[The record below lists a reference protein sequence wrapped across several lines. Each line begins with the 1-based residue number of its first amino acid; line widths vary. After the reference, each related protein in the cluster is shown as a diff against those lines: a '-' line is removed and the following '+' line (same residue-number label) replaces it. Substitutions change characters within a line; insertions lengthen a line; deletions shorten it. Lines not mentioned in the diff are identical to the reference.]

1 MRKMKEQMMITDEI
15 LSTLFVVGGFMVL
28 LLIVYVFSKIPG
40 SGLIFRFIRRLF
52 LILWSIV
59 VLGLTFFMFFMVG
72 YMVIV
77 FFTFNGSE
85 EGILFQGEP
94 INFLIGD
101 NARDAAFFTMLYAG
115 FCLVAVYI
123 ISFILAMGRKVTR
136 VSRRFHAE
144 IILVVMI
151 GLVFTV
157 FPVVVES
164 VLPDFEVGRYGRY
177 ALGVLPLMMYI
188 QAQMKRSRERRGHG
202 RYPSHKERFY
212 QDLAERQ
219 SKRAGR

>member
-1 MRKMKEQMMITDEI
+1 MITDEI
-15 LSTLFVVGGFMVL
+15 LSTLFVVGGFIGL
-28 LLIVYVFSKIPG
+28 LLIIYVFSKIPG

-85 EGILFQGEP
+85 EGIIFQGEP

-101 NARDAAFFTMLYAG
+101 NAKDAAFFTMLYAG
-115 FCLVAVYI
+115 FCLVSVYL
-123 ISFILAMGRKVTR
+123 ISFILAMAQKVTR

-157 FPVVVES
+157 FPVVVEA
-164 VLPDFEVGRYGRY
+164 VLPDFEVGRHGRY

-188 QAQMKRSRERRGHG
+188 QAQIKRSRERRGSG
-202 RYPSHKERFY
+202 RYLSRKERFY
-212 QDLAERQ
+212 RNLDEKQVN
-219 SKRAGR
+219 RARK

>member
-1 MRKMKEQMMITDEI
+1 MITDEI
-15 LSTLFVVGGFMVL
+15 LSTLFVVGGCVGLF
-28 LLIVYVFSKIPG
+28 IIIYIFSKIPG
-40 SGLIFRFIRRLF
+40 SGLIFRLIRRLF

-101 NARDAAFFTMLYAG
+101 NAKDAVFFTMLYAG
-115 FCLVAVYI
+115 FCLVSVYI
-123 ISFILAMGRKVTR
+123 ISFILAMGRRITR
-136 VSRRFHAE
+136 ISSRFHAE
-144 IILVVMI
+144 IILVIMI

-157 FPVVVES
+157 FPILVEEI
-164 VLPDFEVGRYGRY
+164 LPDFVVGRYGRY

-188 QAQMKRSRERRGHG
+188 QAQIKRARERRGRG
-202 RYPSHKERFY
+202 RYLFRKERFY
-212 QDLAERQ
+212 RDLDEKE
-219 SKRAGR
+219 SNRAGK

>member
-1 MRKMKEQMMITDEI
+1 MITDEI
-15 LSTLFVVGGFMVL
+15 LSTLLVVGGCVVL
-28 LLIVYVFSKIPG
+28 FIIIYIFSKIPG
-40 SGLIFRFIRRLF
+40 SGLIFGLIRRLF

-59 VLGLTFFMFFMVG
+59 VLCLTFFMFFMVG

-101 NARDAAFFTMLYAG
+101 NAKDAVFFTMLYAG
-115 FCLVAVYI
+115 FCLVSVYI
-123 ISFILAMGRKVTR
+123 ISIILVMGRKVTR
-136 VSRRFHAE
+136 ISGRFHAE
-144 IILVVMI
+144 IILVIMI

-157 FPVVVES
+157 FPIVVEAI
-164 VLPDFEVGRYGRY
+164 LPDFEVGRYGRY

-188 QAQMKRSRERRGHG
+188 QAQIKRVRERRGHG
-202 RYPSHKERFY
+202 RYLSRKERFY
-212 QDLAERQ
+212 RDLDEKQ
-219 SKRAGR
+219 SNRAGKQ